1 MVRLTVV
8 KKCDVCGERN
18 DPIALPPNKK
28 SKGPRLV
35 ICLKCFDTKAGRRM
49 FEKAMGYHDKRK

>member
-1 MVRLTVV
+1 MV